1 MLQQRPVSVEGFGP
15 EALRSQN
22 DLFRL
27 AAGNILS
34 STCSTKYRQYSKVFC
49 AKTQIRRLHF
59 ISADRLRLPVLA
71 AGMAEP
77 DEEGVHITSP
87 TLHIAQEVL
96 LVFVIAAAIILNFS
110 VVYVICRNKNL
121 RKITTNIFILNLVVS
136 NALMAI
142 FVMPLSLATFIKLG
156 WNIDSTLCKVR
167 KSFLNFS

>member
-1 MLQQRPVSVEGFGP
+1 MSEEGFGP

-71 AGMAEP
+71 AGMAQP
-77 DEEGVHITSP
+77 DEEGAVPITSP
-87 TLHIAQEVL
+87 TLHVAQEVL

-167 KSFLNFS
+167 KYFF